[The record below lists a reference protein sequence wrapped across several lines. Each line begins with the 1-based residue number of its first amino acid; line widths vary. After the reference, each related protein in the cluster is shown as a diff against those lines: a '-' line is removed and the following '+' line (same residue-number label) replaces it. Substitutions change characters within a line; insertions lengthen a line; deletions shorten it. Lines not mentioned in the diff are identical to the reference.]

1 MPTNDDRGGIA
12 CESDRLAPDVRQ
24 IDSGSPF
31 ACAVEPHPS
40 NDELERFVSFTD
52 ALRDALGEMRR
63 VKELSPGEA
72 AGRGCLSTLRSLHR
86 RGRAELTVYLCES
99 AARGGQFG
107 VLEWLRENGCP
118 WDETTCSGAA
128 ENGHLEVLKWWR
140 ANDCPWNVWTC
151 AGAAKGGH
159 LEVLRWARANG
170 CSWDEKTC
178 ANAAKGGHLEVLK
191 WARANGCPW
200 NEKTCSA
207 AAEDGHLEVLKWARE
222 NGCPCEL

>member
-40 NDELERFVSFTD
+40 NDELERFASFTD

-128 ENGHLEVLKWWR
+128 ENGHLEVLKWAHENGCTW
-140 ANDCPWNVWTC
+140 DEYTC
-151 AGAAKGGH
+151 RGAAKG
-159 LEVLRWARANG
+159 
-170 CSWDEKTC
+170 
-178 ANAAKGGHLEVLK
+178 
-191 WARANGCPW
+191 
-200 NEKTCSA
+200 
-207 AAEDGHLEVLKWARE
+207 GHLEVLKWARE